1 MAKRRSNRTVS
12 LAPYRASAPQP
23 IVIRTSSGLAKAP
36 KRRRGGGHRKSG
48 GGLLGGGVGG
58 IIVGAGAM
66 GMLAKS
72 NVWSSIPALPM
83 VGKVGTVAIAA
94 WAWSRYGGGG
104 QLARNV
110 MLASAAIAAYQYGKD
125 GKIDG
130 DDMM

>member
-1 MAKRRSNRTVS
+1 MAKRRSSRTVS

-23 IVIRTSSGLAKAP
+23 IVIRTTSGLAKAP
-36 KRRRGGGHRKSG
+36 KRRPGGHRKSG

-72 NVWSSIPALPM
+72 NVWASIPALPM

-110 MLASAAIAAYQYGKD
+110 MHASAAIAAYQYGKD

-130 DDMM
+130 DDSMM